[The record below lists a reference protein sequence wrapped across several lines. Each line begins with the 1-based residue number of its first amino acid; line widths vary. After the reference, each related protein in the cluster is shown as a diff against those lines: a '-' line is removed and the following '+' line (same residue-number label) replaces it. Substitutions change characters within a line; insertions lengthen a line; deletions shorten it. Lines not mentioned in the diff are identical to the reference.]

1 MKSSYL
7 RNIDRSSLYILMT
20 RSAATFRCI
29 HLMASHPA
37 WVGLDS
43 ATFPERTG
51 FGVAESVLHDEQ
63 GRIGRAIQTVL
74 IEAL

>member
-1 MKSSYL
+1 
-7 RNIDRSSLYILMT
+7 
-20 RSAATFRCI
+20 
-29 HLMASHPA
+29 
-37 WVGLDS
+37 VGLDS

-51 FGVAESVLHDEQ
+51 IGVAESVLHDEQ